1 MKRSRTR
8 HPPLGPLELTG
19 QSRAHV
25 MERDG
30 VTLQPEAWRDFQ
42 RMRQAAKRSGIDL
55 CVASSFRDFATQVR
69 IWNQKWHGERPLLDR
84 RGRPMNAARLK
95 PTARV
100 RAILLWSAPPGA
112 SRHHWGSDLDVYD
125 RAALRKDQRLQL
137 VPAEYAETGP
147 FAALTTW
154 LNANMYR
161 FGFYRPY
168 TTDRGGVQPEPWH
181 LSHIASAREV
191 SKRLRLPT
199 LRRALASSEL
209 GGRAALL
216 ANLPVVYSRFIRS
229 VDRPP
234 R

>member
-1 MKRSRTR
+1 MKRPASRM
-8 HPPLGPLELTG
+8 PPLGPLELTG

-30 VTLQPEAWRDFQ
+30 VTLQPAAWQAFRQ
-42 RMRQAAKRSGIDL
+42 MRQAAARSGIDL
-55 CVASSFRDFATQVR
+55 RAASSFRDFATQAR

-84 RGRPMNAARLK
+84 RGRSLKAAQLS
-95 PTARV
+95 PAARV

-125 RAALRKDQRLQL
+125 RAALPPHQPLQL
-137 VPAEYAETGP
+137 VPAEYASSGP
-147 FAALTTW
+147 FAALTAW
-154 LNANMYR
+154 LDDHMHR

-168 TTDRGGVQPEPWH
+168 TTDRGGVHPEPWH

-199 LRRALASSEL
+199 LRRAILHSDLA
-209 GGRAALL
+209 GREALL
-216 ANLPVVYSRFIRS
+216 AKLPVVYTRFIRS